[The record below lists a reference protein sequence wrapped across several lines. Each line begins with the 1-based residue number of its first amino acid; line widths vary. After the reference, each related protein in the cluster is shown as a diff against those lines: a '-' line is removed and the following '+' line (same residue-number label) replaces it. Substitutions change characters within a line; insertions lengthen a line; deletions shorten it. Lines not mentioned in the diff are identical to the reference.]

1 MGRITSPDE
10 ATELSPAGHPRYW
23 MALSLRYRVLPL
35 LVDET
40 TLTLVISEQSDSQA
54 VPAFHF
60 VTGKL
65 INTIHWDHRRLQAA
79 LAQLQAQ
86 PTRHDLQQLL
96 QQQPP
101 AEIPLHESLDSLS
114 NLDHEPLIQFINST
128 LHSAIA
134 QQASDIHFEPYAA
147 CYRVRLRIDGVL
159 HESPL
164 VPPPALAPRIAAR
177 LKIISG
183 LNIAECRLPQD
194 GRFTVLLP
202 GTHQTVA
209 LRVATLP
216 TRWGEKVVLRLLDGH
231 HRTLT
236 IEQLGMPPTVERQYR
251 TALAS
256 PQGLILVTGPTG
268 SGKTITL
275 YSGLQQL
282 NRPENNLCTA
292 EDPIEIPLSGI
303 NQVQVHPKV
312 GLTFD
317 TVLRALLRQDPDVI
331 MLGEIRDRTTAEMAI
346 KAAQTGHLVL
356 STLHTHS
363 AAAALTRLLQLGIA
377 RYQLASALTLII
389 AQRLLR
395 RLCPYCHSA
404 AAHHQEQ
411 PLPPLLPAEASQIDP
426 QHCPHCHGGYQG
438 RLGLYE
444 ALVMTPE
451 ITSALLQGASET
463 AIAQLARQQGMQTLA
478 EAAHPLV
485 LAGVTTT
492 AELQRVLGQR
502 L

>member
-1 MGRITSPDE
+1 MALITPLDE
-10 ATELSPAGHPRYW
+10 ATEVLPAINQRYF

-35 LVDET
+35 TLDET
-40 TLTLVISEQSDSQA
+40 TLTLVISEQSDIQA
-54 VPAFHF
+54 VPAFRF
-60 VTGKL
+60 VTGKP

-79 LAQLQAQ
+79 LAHLQAQ

-96 QQQPP
+96 QQQPQ
-101 AEIPLHESLDSLS
+101 AEAQLNDPFDSLS
-114 NLDHEPLIQFINST
+114 NLDHEPLIQFINSI

-134 QQASDIHFEPYAA
+134 QQASDIHFEPYAT
-147 CYRVRLRIDGVL
+147 CYRVRFRIDGVL

-194 GRFTVLLP
+194 GRFTMPLP
-202 GTHQTVA
+202 GSDKTVA

-231 HRTLT
+231 QRTLT
-236 IEQLGMPPTVERQYR
+236 IEQLGMPPRVEQQYR
-251 TALAS
+251 AALTC
-256 PQGLILVTGPTG
+256 PQGVILITGPTG

-275 YSGLQQL
+275 YSGLQHL
-282 NRPENNLCTA
+282 NQSERNICTA
-292 EDPIEIPLSGI
+292 EDPIEIPLMGI
-303 NQVQVHPKV
+303 NQVQIHPKA
-312 GLTFD
+312 GLTFEII
-317 TVLRALLRQDPDVI
+317 LRALLRQDPDVI
-331 MLGEIRDRTTAEMAI
+331 MLGEIRDQITADMAI

-356 STLHTHS
+356 STLHTNS
-363 AAAALTRLLQLGIA
+363 AAAALTRLQQLGVA
-377 RYQLASALTLII
+377 RYQLASAITLII

-395 RLCPYCHSA
+395 RLCPYCRSA
-404 AAHHQEQ
+404 APHQEQ
-411 PLPPLLPAEASQIDP
+411 PLPPLPPAKTIQIDP
-426 QHCPHCHGGYQG
+426 EHCPHCHGGYQG
-438 RLGLYE
+438 RVGLYE
-444 ALVMTPE
+444 ALVITPE
-451 ITSALLQGASET
+451 IAAALLQGASDT
-463 AIAQLARQQGMQTLA
+463 AIMQLARQQGMQSLA
-478 EAAHPLV
+478 EAARPLL

>member
-1 MGRITSPDE
+1 MVLITPLDE
-10 ATELSPAGHPRYW
+10 PTEVALASHQPYL
-23 MALSLRYRVLPL
+23 MALSLRYRALPL
-35 LVDET
+35 SVDES

-54 VPAFHF
+54 VSAFRF
-60 VTGKL
+60 VTGKPITTL
-65 INTIHWDHRRLQAA
+65 RWDHRRLQAA

-86 PTRHDLQQLL
+86 PTLHDLQQLL
-96 QQQPP
+96 RQQPP
-101 AEIPLHESLDSLS
+101 AESSLNESLDSLF

-128 LHSAIA
+128 LHNAIA

-147 CYRVRLRIDGVL
+147 YYRVRLRIDGVL

-194 GRFTVLLP
+194 GRFTVPLP
-202 GTHQTVA
+202 GSDKTVA

-231 HRTLT
+231 HRMLT
-236 IEQLGMPPTVERQYR
+236 IEQLGMPPMVERHYR
-251 TALAS
+251 TALAT

-303 NQVQVHPKV
+303 NQVQIHPKA

-356 STLHTHS
+356 STLHTNS
-363 AAAALTRLLQLGIA
+363 AAAALTRLQQLGVA

-395 RLCPYCHSA
+395 RLCPYCRSA
-404 AAHHQEQ
+404 APYEEQ
-411 PLPPLLPAEASQIDP
+411 PRSPLLPAESIP
-426 QHCPHCHGGYQG
+426 IYSQHCPHCHGGYQG
-438 RLGLYE
+438 RVGLYE
-444 ALVMTPE
+444 ALVITPE
-451 ITSALLQGASET
+451 ITAALLQKASDT
-463 AIAQLARQQGMQTLA
+463 AIVQLARQQGMQTLA
-478 EAAHPLV
+478 EAARPLL

-502 L
+502 V